1 MNRLYMS
8 KPEFLERQMWLP
20 FEDAVGMALQAVSE
34 VKARAWTWFKGWKK
48 TLWRVAWKKPVNLA
62 LWLPFINE
70 GVRP

>member
-8 KPEFLERQMWLP
+8 KPEVLERL
-20 FEDAVGMALQAVSE
+20 
-34 VKARAWTWFKGWKK
+34 KARAWTWFRGWKK
-48 TLWRVAWKKPVNLA
+48 TLWRVAKKKPVNLA